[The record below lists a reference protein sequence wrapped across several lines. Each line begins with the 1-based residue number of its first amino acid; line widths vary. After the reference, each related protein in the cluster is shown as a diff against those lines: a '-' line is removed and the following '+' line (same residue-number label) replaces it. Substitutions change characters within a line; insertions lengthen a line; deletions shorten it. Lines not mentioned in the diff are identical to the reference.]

1 VPASD
6 RAPRIFHHELST
18 IRPIKDS
25 GQADPEKLSNDGS
38 GESDTMCAGPKGTRR
53 SPAHGDPQHLCASHF
68 PAQADSPMG
77 DAMTNSKRRG
87 NSALSSW
94 ISSCESYSVVFDSL
108 QPQGLY
114 SPWNSPGQNT
124 KVSRFSL
131 LQGVFL
137 AQGLNQ
143 GLPNCRCIFYQLS
156 HKGSPK
162 IAYPTSSR
170 SS

>member
-1 VPASD
+1 MEAVSLRQYVQDGTTVTLGTFVPATS
-6 RAPRIFHHELST
+6 
-18 IRPIKDS
+18 
-25 GQADPEKLSNDGS
+25 
-38 GESDTMCAGPKGTRR
+38 
-53 SPAHGDPQHLCASHF
+53 

-87 NSALSSW
+87 NSALSLW

-108 QPQGLY
+108 QPQGLF
-114 SPWNSPGQNT
+114 SPWNSPGQTT

-137 AQGLNQ
+137 AQGLNP
-143 GLPNCRCIFYQLS
+143 GLPHCRCIFYQLS
-156 HKGSPK
+156 HKGSPR
-162 IAYPTSSR
+162 IQEWVAYPTSSR